1 MKIVIL
7 LACCLLL
14 SGCPVHPLPHRAAL
28 VSLGKSG
35 QPCFKVKKES
45 VTDNNQSR
53 IMAIVVRKIA
63 KDDTLSEV
71 WSSEEIDFPI
81 KIVVPGQ
88 CIAVDYKFEPYQKYS
103 VTIYTIV
110 PPNKVETKRFWRAR
124 FELQDLKPE

>member
-7 LACCLLL
+7 LACCFLLA
-14 SGCPVHPLPHRAAL
+14 GCPVHPLPHRAAL
-28 VSLGKSG
+28 VSLGQNG

-45 VTDNNQSR
+45 VTGNNQSR

-63 KDDTLSEV
+63 EDDTLSEV
-71 WSSEEIDFPI
+71 WRSDDLDFPI

-88 CIAVDYKFEPYQKYS
+88 CIPVDYKFQPYQKYS

-110 PPNKVETKRFWRAR
+110 PPNQVETKRFWRAR
-124 FELQDLKPE
+124 FELQNLKA